1 MFCLPSGIL
10 LLISV
15 MLHREL
21 YQCHYCTKC
30 TKSINT
36 DQAPKTCCG
45 YGCGC
50 CFFYSFRSIF
60 LFFKLLLPPV
70 LWIVILFL
78 DGNYYT
84 CAEIM
89 KDEKVTN
96 KTCAEF
102 NCKREIRNFLSGQQ
116 YHCDIS
122 RFIGG
127 ILIFL
132 FLAILLFVYSF
143 QYCTC
148 CDMKDYYYKNECDFM
163 REQKKKMLIMEALGN
178 KADEEAKADFNNMSK
193 QLCSFLSSV
202 SETRPSNN
210 GAETTIETS
219 IHEKDKL
226 LSGEEGTQQQMSS
239 QEITHKA
246 QIPLSVNVMIHQQPA
261 VSEEETKV

>member
-122 RFIGG
+122 R
-127 ILIFL
+127 
-132 FLAILLFVYSF
+132 
-143 QYCTC
+143 
-148 CDMKDYYYKNECDFM
+148 DYYYKNECDFM